1 MLEQYMQAIEEAAK
15 YVTLPLPFRG
25 ALEQY
30 LRGGDEKS
38 LKALKSHIKSAKGT
52 LFVPGFHE
60 FLPHPD
66 RLDEY
71 DERAA
76 RFLVAAEEWDQLQV
90 WLDVQLGAAPREAE
104 VFAAVAAKLR
114 ALGADETHL
123 NNLAVCSLAREEASP
138 VADSAGRHLLSLD
151 DKTLRALVNED
162 NFQGIE
168 GLLKLLARHAPERV
182 EPLVPAF
189 AGNTYFSG
197 GDVGQAL
204 LEVAPDRFEHVAVQ
218 MLRRADEDV
227 NSRLELGR
235 LLIERDAAK
244 YTDEVAQI
252 AKASLASSYGYDVSW
267 LIPALGPAIVEEIA
281 RHAVSWYPG
290 TQREVVD
297 LIAKHGGAKAG
308 AALLHIVNSDA
319 APPAMRAA
327 ALERAV
333 ELKDPS
339 LAKAIEQAI
348 EAGLGGDAR
357 TAAKFAPAAIKS
369 GIPKFRDQLWSQLGA
384 KSKIARAA
392 AAEALAGS
400 DAEAL
405 DRASA
410 LLTEKSKDLRW
421 GAVLV
426 LAHLATPPAVDVLL
440 HRLPREQ
447 DEDVRNEM
455 TRAVRN
461 AGVSLEA
468 IVKALGP
475 TDLEKL
481 RERGRQHRAL
491 PVKWLKEDELP
502 ELKMLDGKPLDRD
515 LVRFLLHRQAG
526 QSEAV
531 PDPEAA
537 PLYTLIDRRTSGD
550 FALKLLDAFFES
562 ERGKADA
569 WTLITGGMLGDN
581 RAITLLASKIRS
593 WADGFDQKLGEF
605 GIEALALNGSAAA
618 LMAVS
623 AIAEKYK
630 DNPRKKYNVIG
641 TAAQE
646 ALELAA
652 KRMGISMDELGDRIV
667 PTLGFEPGRPR
678 IVEAGGRTIEATIG
692 LDFKLSMKDAKT
704 GKKAVS
710 IPKAAPPEVQAEF
723 KGLGKLLVEAAKS
736 QSARLEALMVR
747 QHRWAAPHWDE
758 IFLRHPLL
766 FPFAVRLV
774 WGAYDADGR
783 IVSTFR
789 ALPDRTLTDAH
800 DEPVELDKSL
810 AVGIVHPL
818 DLTREQIEAWQQH
831 LGDYEIAPPFLQIER
846 QLVTVPEKL
855 RGQTK
860 YDKLK
865 GATMNAMSFRGKVE
879 RSGWTR
885 GAVGDGG
892 MVGSYRKRFSTSGI
906 DAFVTVEGMPVYG
919 YDPGA
924 TATIGEVV
932 FLPLDT
938 KPADFTSSLI
948 KLGEVPVM
956 VFSETVG
963 DLMRITGKID
973 GAGEDGT
980 GAEAAGDQEP
990 TASQTV

>member
-1 MLEQYMQAIEEAAK
+1 MEAIEATSK
-15 YVTLPLPFRG
+15 YGGLPLPFRG

-38 LKALKSHIKSAKGT
+38 LQTLKSQIKASKDDIFGPA
-52 LFVPGFHE
+52 LHE
-60 FLPHPD
+60 ALPLPEKF
-66 RLDEY
+66 DEY

-76 RFLVAAEEWDQLQV
+76 TFLVAAEEWDQLQL
-90 WLDVQLGAAPREAE
+90 WLDRLLEGAPPEDD
-104 VFAAVAAKLR
+104 VFSSVAAKLR
-114 ALGADETHL
+114 GFGATQAQL
-123 NNLAVCSLAREEASP
+123 NDLAVRSLARASTAAAAAAP
-138 VADSAGRHLLSLD
+138 PDAVGRHLLSLD
-151 DKTLRALVNED
+151 DKALRGVITDENM
-162 NFQGIE
+162 QGLD

-182 EPLVPAF
+182 ERLLPAF
-189 AGNTYFSG
+189 TSASFYDAS
-197 GDVGQAL
+197 DAAQVL
-204 LEVAPDRFEHVAVQ
+204 LATDPERFEDLAAGVF
-218 MLRRADEDV
+218 RRKDEDV
-227 NSRLELGR
+227 NSRLEIGR
-235 LLIERDAAK
+235 LLIERNAAK
-244 YTDEVAQI
+244 YTAEVAEV
-252 AKASLASSYGYDVSW
+252 AKGSLESSYGYDVSW
-267 LIPALGPAIVEEIA
+267 MVPALGPAIVEEVA
-281 RHAVSWYPG
+281 RHAVNWYPG
-290 TQREVVD
+290 AQREVVD
-297 LIAKHGGAKAG
+297 LIAKHGGDRAG
-308 AALLHIVNSDA
+308 PALLHIVNSDA
-319 APPAMRAA
+319 APPAMRGA
-327 ALERAV
+327 ALERVV
-333 ELKDPS
+333 ELKDSS
-339 LAKAIEQAI
+339 LAARVEQAI

-357 TAAKFAPAAIKS
+357 TAAKFAPAAVKS
-369 GIPKFRDQLWSQLGA
+369 GIPKFRDQLWSQLGV

-392 AAEALAGS
+392 AAEALAGN
-400 DAEAL
+400 DPEAL

-426 LAHLATPPAVDVLL
+426 LAHVATPPAVDVLL

-475 TDLEKL
+475 TDLNKL
-481 RERGRQHRAL
+481 RERGRQFKAL

-502 ELKMLDGKPLDRD
+502 ELKMLDGTPLDRD

-531 PDPEAA
+531 PDAEAA

-562 ERGKADA
+562 ERGKPDA
-569 WTLITGGMLGDN
+569 WALIAGGMLGDN
-581 RAITLLASKIRS
+581 RTITMLTSKIRG
-593 WADGFDQKLGEF
+593 WADGFNQKLGEF
-605 GIEALALNGSAAA
+605 GIEALALNGTPAA

-641 TAAQE
+641 AAAQE

-652 KRMGISMDELGDRIV
+652 KRMAISMDELGDRIV
-667 PTLGFEPGRPR
+667 PTLGFEPGKPR

-723 KGLGKLLVEAAKS
+723 KGLSKLLVEAAKS

-747 QHRWAAPHWDE
+747 QHRWPAARWDE
-758 IFLRHPLL
+758 VFLRHPLL

-774 WGAYDADGR
+774 WGMYDEDGKV
-783 IVSTFR
+783 VSTFR

-800 DEPVELDKSL
+800 DEPVELEQGRSI
-810 AVGIVHPL
+810 GIVHPL
-818 DLTREQIEAWQQH
+818 DLTAEQIESWRTH

-865 GATMNAMSFRGKVE
+865 GTQMNAMSFRSKVE

-885 GAVGDGG
+885 GVVGEEG
-892 MVGSYRKRFSTSGI
+892 MVGSYRKRFASSGI
-906 DAFVTVEGMPVYG
+906 DAFVVVDGMPVYG

-924 TATIGEVV
+924 TATVAEVL

-938 KPADFTSSLI
+938 KPADFSTSLL
-948 KLGEVPVM
+948 KLGDVPAM

-963 DLMRITGKID
+963 DLMRITGKI
-973 GAGEDGT
+973 E
-980 GAEAAGDQEP
+980 GAEGEGGDEQQGDQEP

>member
-1 MLEQYMQAIEEAAK
+1 MLDQYMKAIEEAAK
-15 YVTLPLPFRG
+15 FGMPLPFRG

-30 LRGGDEKS
+30 LRGGEEKS
-38 LKALKSHIKSAKGT
+38 LKSLKAQIKAAKGT
-52 LFVPGFHE
+52 LFLPGFHQ
-60 FLPHPD
+60 FLPEPA
-66 RLDEY
+66 RFDEY
-71 DERAA
+71 DERVAT
-76 RFLVAAEEWDQLQV
+76 FLVAGEEWDQLEL
-90 WLDVQLGAAPREAE
+90 WLDARLAEAQPE
-104 VFAAVAAKLR
+104 ADVFPNCAAKLR
-114 ALGADETHL
+114 ALGASETQV
-123 NNLAVCSLAREEASP
+123 NDLAVRSLGRAGAMP
-138 VADSAGRHLLSLD
+138 AALDSAGRHLLSLD
-151 DKTLRALVNED
+151 DKTLRGLVNED
-162 NFQGIE
+162 NFQGIQ
-168 GLLKLLARHAPERV
+168 GLLMLLARHAPDRV
-182 EPLVPAF
+182 EPLIPAF
-189 AGNTYFSG
+189 AKNTFFDG
-197 GDVGQAL
+197 ADVGQAL
-204 LEVAPDRFEHVAVQ
+204 LQVAPDRFEHVAAE
-218 MLRRADEDV
+218 MLRQKSYDV
-227 NSRLELGR
+227 NSRLEIGR
-235 LLIERDAAK
+235 MLIERDAAK
-244 YTDEVAQI
+244 YTNEVAEI
-252 AKASLASSYGYDVSW
+252 ARGSLESSYGYDVSW
-267 LIPALGPAIVEEIA
+267 LVPALGPAIVEEVA
-281 RHAVSWYPG
+281 RHAVTWYPG

-297 LIAKHGGAKAG
+297 LIAKHGGDKAG
-308 AALLHIVNSDA
+308 PALLHIVNSDA
-319 APPAMRAA
+319 APPAMRGA
-327 ALERAV
+327 ALERVV
-333 ELKDPS
+333 ELKNPS
-339 LAKAIEQAI
+339 LTKQIEQAI

-392 AAEALAGS
+392 AAEALAAS
-400 DAEAL
+400 DPEAI

-426 LAHLATPPAVDVLL
+426 LARLATPPAVDVLL

-475 TDLEKL
+475 TDLNKL
-481 RERGRQHRAL
+481 RERGRQHKAM

-502 ELKMLDGKPLDRD
+502 ELKMLDGTPLDLD

-531 PDPEAA
+531 PDAEAA

-562 ERGKADA
+562 ERGKPDA
-569 WTLITGGMLGDN
+569 WALIAGGMLGDN
-581 RAITLLASKIRS
+581 RAITMLASKIRG
-593 WADGFDQKLGEF
+593 WADGFNQKLGEF
-605 GIEALALNGSAAA
+605 GIEALALNGTPAA

-747 QHRWAAPHWDE
+747 QHRWPAARWDE
-758 IFLRHPLL
+758 VFLRHPLL
-766 FPFAVRLV
+766 FPFAVRLA
-774 WGAYDADGR
+774 WGMYDENGKVLA
-783 IVSTFR
+783 TFR

-800 DEPVELDKSL
+800 DEPVELHQSRSI
-810 AVGIVHPL
+810 GIVHPL
-818 DLTREQIEAWQQH
+818 DLTPEQIEAWRTH

-846 QLVTVPEKL
+846 PLVTVPDKL
-855 RGQTK
+855 RGETK
-860 YDKLK
+860 YAKLK
-865 GATMNAMSFRGKVE
+865 GTQMNAMSFRSKVE

-892 MVGSYRKRFSTSGI
+892 MVGSYRKRFSSSGI
-906 DAFVTVEGMPVYG
+906 DAFVVIDGMPVYG
-919 YDPGA
+919 YDPAA
-924 TATIGEVV
+924 TVTISEVL

-938 KPADFTSSLI
+938 KPADFTTSLI
-948 KLGEVPVM
+948 KLGDVPKM

-963 DLMRITGKID
+963 DLMRITGKVEGGD
-973 GAGEDGT
+973 GGE
-980 GAEAAGDQEP
+980 EEQGDQEP

>member
-1 MLEQYMQAIEEAAK
+1 MLQPYMEAIEATSK
-15 YVTLPLPFRG
+15 YGGLPLPFRG

-38 LKALKSHIKSAKGT
+38 LKTLKSQIKATQGT
-52 LFVPGFHE
+52 VFGPSFHE
-60 FLPHPD
+60 ALPHPD
-66 RLDEY
+66 KFDEY

-76 RFLVAAEEWDQLQV
+76 TFLVAAEEWDQLQV
-90 WLDVQLGAAPREAE
+90 WLDRTLESARPETDA
-104 VFAAVAAKLR
+104 FSAVAAKLR
-114 ALGADETHL
+114 ASGATQAQLDD
-123 NNLAVCSLAREEASP
+123 LAVRSLARASTP
-138 VADSAGRHLLSLD
+138 PAPDSVGRHLLSLD
-151 DKTLRALVNED
+151 DEALGGLITDENM
-162 NFQGIE
+162 QGLD

-182 EPLVPAF
+182 KRLLPAF
-189 AGNTYFSG
+189 TAGSFYDAS
-197 GDVGQAL
+197 DAAQAL
-204 LEVAPDRFEHVAVQ
+204 LAAAPERFEDIAAD
-218 MLRRADEDV
+218 LFRRKDVDV
-227 NSRLELGR
+227 NSRLETGR
-235 LLIERDAAK
+235 LLIERNAAK
-244 YTDEVAQI
+244 YTAEVAEV
-252 AKASLASSYGYDVSW
+252 AKRSLESSYGYDVSW
-267 LIPALGPAIVEEIA
+267 LVPALGPAIVEEVA
-281 RHAVSWYPG
+281 RHAVNWYPG
-290 TQREVVD
+290 AQREVVD
-297 LIAKHGGAKAG
+297 LIAKHGGDKAG
-308 AALLHIVNSDA
+308 PALLHIVNSDA
-319 APPAMRAA
+319 APPGMRGA
-327 ALERAV
+327 ALERVV
-333 ELKDPS
+333 ELKDAS

-400 DAEAL
+400 DPEAL

-426 LAHLATPPAVDVLL
+426 LAHVATPPAVDVLL

-447 DEDVRNEM
+447 DEDVRNEI
-455 TRAVRN
+455 TKAVRN
-461 AGVSLEA
+461 AGVGLDA

-475 TDLEKL
+475 TDLNKL
-481 RERGRQHRAL
+481 RERGRQHRAM

-502 ELKMLDGKPLDRD
+502 EMKMLDGEPIDRD

-526 QSEAV
+526 QNEPV

-537 PLYTLIDRRTSGD
+537 PLYTLIDRHTSGD

-562 ERGKADA
+562 ERGKPEA
-569 WTLITGGMLGDN
+569 WALIVGGMLGDN
-581 RAITLLASKIRS
+581 RAITLLTSKIRG

-618 LMAVS
+618 LMAVQ
-623 AIAEKYK
+623 AIADKYK

-641 TAAQE
+641 AAAQE

-747 QHRWAAPHWDE
+747 QYRWRAARWDE
-758 IFLRHPLL
+758 VFLRHPLL

-774 WGAYDADGR
+774 WGAYDADGEV
-783 IVSTFR
+783 VSTFR

-800 DEPVELDKSL
+800 DEPVELDKNL
-810 AVGIVHPL
+810 VVGIVHPL
-818 DLTREQIEAWQQH
+818 DLTRDQLDAWQTH

-846 QLVTVPEKL
+846 QLVSVPEKL
-855 RGQTK
+855 RSATK
-860 YDKLK
+860 YDRLK
-865 GATMNAMSFRGKVE
+865 GTTMNAMSFRGKVE

-885 GAVGDGG
+885 GAVGDEG
-892 MVGSYRKRFSTSGI
+892 MVGSYRKRFSSSGI
-906 DAFVTVEGMPVYG
+906 DAFVVVDGMPVYG
-919 YDPGA
+919 YDPSA
-924 TATIGEVV
+924 SCTIAEVL

-938 KPADFTSSLI
+938 KPADFTTSLM
-948 KLGEVPVM
+948 KLGDVPVM

-963 DLMRITGKID
+963 DLMRISGKTE
-973 GAGEDGT
+973 GSESAGEGGD
-980 GAEAAGDQEP
+980 AVDQEP